1 MIPTEQFEGVDVENL
16 YSTIEPQHLVR
27 VAFPGLVQ
35 AYELSKVKPK
45 KPSKRKKKVAD
56 PVHDLGNQLA
66 NTSITEEPPIKK
78 KNKRDSKKESKGKTI
93 ESYFKKA
100 VINSFNKANTPAKE
114 EQTNTEESWL
124 DLDRSRFGD
133 ESDFDLDLSDIM
145 EDIVQRKCP
154 TVISD
159 SLEKLGY
166 QLAPV
171 DNCDSEESEDA
182 NSSFFI
188 STPID
193 DDPFERSLLRV
204 STSDSEDDSEEGDN
218 INLEVDGNGVVQDE
232 GAVAEC
238 RTSDQLEETFTVD
251 YEPLLQRITSK
262 V

>member
-1 MIPTEQFEGVDVENL
+1 MDNL

-27 VAFPGLVQ
+27 AAFPDLVQ

-45 KPSKRKKKVAD
+45 KPSKRRKKVAD
-56 PVHDLGNQLA
+56 PVHDLENQLA

-78 KNKRDSKKESKGKTI
+78 KNKRGGKKEPKGKTI

-114 EQTNTEESWL
+114 EQTYPSNTEESWL

-145 EDIVQRKCP
+145 DEIVQRKCP

-166 QLAPV
+166 QLATV
-171 DNCDSEESEDA
+171 NNCDSEESEDL

-204 STSDSEDDSEEGDN
+204 RTSDSEDDDEERDN
-218 INLEVDGNGVVQDE
+218 INLDVDGDGFVQDE
-232 GAVAEC
+232 GAVAES
-238 RTSDQLEETFTVD
+238 RTSEQLEETFTVD
-251 YEPLLQRITSK
+251 YVPLFERITSK